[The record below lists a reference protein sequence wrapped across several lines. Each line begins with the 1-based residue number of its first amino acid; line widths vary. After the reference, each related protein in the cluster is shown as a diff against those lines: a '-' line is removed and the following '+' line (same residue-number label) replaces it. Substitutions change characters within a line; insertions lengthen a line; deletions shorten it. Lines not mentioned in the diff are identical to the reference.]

1 MILLEQLTPE
11 ALGKLVALYEHCVF
25 TQGAIWQIDSFD
37 QWGVELGKVLA
48 GRIVPE
54 LEAKSEPPLTHDS
67 STNNLIRRFRNSR
80 SPSDG

>member
-1 MILLEQLTPE
+1 MLLMEELTPE

-48 GRIVPE
+48 GRIIPE
-54 LEAKSEPPLTHDS
+54 LEAKTEPQLSHDS
-67 STNNLIRRFRNSR
+67 STNNLIHRFRNSR
-80 SPSDG
+80 SPSHG